1 MEQIK
6 RQVDDGVV
14 KVRETCKLTEI
25 REALGSLLY
34 VPDVRLKPKVIET
47 LMNYLESKFSI
58 PDYKMKVLM
67 AFKGLEPIG
76 FVICQID
83 PHYTSYGRK
92 CGTFGWLNVKSF
104 EACKALMKECEIF
117 VKQNK
122 VRKLR
127 GPINFPKSLGGI
139 GIQVIGQ
146 EQQMLY
152 GVAFTDPQSRAL
164 DYLQELGYVKESQYS
179 CLEVTHKTWRR
190 GKEIDN
196 NLRFQYTDLKGF
208 IERKQEIF
216 DLVKNS
222 FHGILPDSS
231 GREEKF
237 SAFINAF
244 CELPPSFREL
254 KQEFDPKIHSNI
266 PQFQEAWE
274 SYDFGKSEPFA
285 PMAFDK
291 TTGELVGILL
301 GLPDLYEA
309 WNGQPVTRANVDS
322 AMVKKGYT
330 GKGIFSALNNL
341 GQLTANLHGISY
353 YEGTTIWSNNE
364 RAVQTIFPHCKLLRK
379 HYVVQKRA

>member
-1 MEQIK
+1 MEQVK
-6 RQVDDGVV
+6 RQVDDGVI
-14 KVRETCKLTEI
+14 KVRETCELTEI
-25 REALGSLLY
+25 REVLGRLLY

-47 LMNYLESKFSI
+47 LTNYLESTFLI

-67 AFKGLEPIG
+67 TFKGLEPIG

-92 CGTFGWLNVKSF
+92 CGTFGWLNVKNF
-104 EACKALMKECEIF
+104 EACKALMKECESFIR
-117 VKQNK
+117 QNK

-139 GIQVIGQ
+139 GIQVIGH
-146 EQQMLY
+146 ELQMLY
-152 GVAFTDPQSRAL
+152 GVAFTDPQSRVL

-179 CLEVTHKTWRR
+179 CLEVTHKTWKK

-196 NLRFQYTDLKGF
+196 TLRFQYTDLKGF

-237 SAFINAF
+237 NDFINAF

-254 KQEFDPKIHSNI
+254 KQDFDPKIHSNI

-274 SYDFGKSEPFA
+274 SYDFREHEPFA

-291 TTGELVGILL
+291 TTGDLVGILL

-309 WNGQPVTRANVDS
+309 WNGQRVTRANVDS

-330 GKGIFSALNNL
+330 GRGIFSALNNL